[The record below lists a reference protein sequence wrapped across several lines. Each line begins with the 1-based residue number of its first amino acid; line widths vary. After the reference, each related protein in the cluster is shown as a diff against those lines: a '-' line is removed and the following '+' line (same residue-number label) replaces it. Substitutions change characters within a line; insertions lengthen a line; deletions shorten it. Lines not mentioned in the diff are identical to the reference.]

1 MTVQDIDGLDAEAKL
16 WIEFRC
22 FVVGPFVE
30 FRCFGIGLL
39 LSGAVSLVG
48 FIEFRSFLLGLH

>member
-16 WIEFRC
+16 WIVFRC

-30 FRCFGIGLL
+30 FRCCVNGLL
-39 LSGAVSLVG
+39 LSFAVL
-48 FIEFRSFLLGLH
+48 LLGLC

>member
-1 MTVQDIDGLDAEAKL
+1 MTVQDIDGLDVEAKL

-30 FRCFGIGLL
+30 FRSFVNGLVF
-39 LSGAVSLVG
+39 SGAVSLLG
-48 FIEFRSFLLGLH
+48 FC